1 MLSLSWLGALAWRM
15 RRQLLDPVGATST
28 ADVVSTLG
36 AVASQLDPA
45 AAELGVRTRRQRSR
59 PGDVARALDGG
70 RIIRTFAFRG
80 ATHLMT
86 PDEAGVYLALR
97 AASRMWERPSWQ
109 SHYQL
114 TPAELARAA

>member
-1 MLSLSWLGALAWRM
+1 M

-36 AVASQLDPA
+36 AVASQPDPA

-59 PGDVARALDGG
+59 RGDVARALDEG
-70 RIIRTFAFRG
+70 RVIRTFAFRG